1 MSAPFL
7 LKSAFK
13 VDKLVLLVVKY
24 ACNSKER
31 RSGMGNEKKRF
42 TEESHVR
49 ARLVVSRKIDQEA
62 AWDDLRPIAWKLGIP
77 ERVARRLFERA
88 LWSECMARS
97 ANRHAH

>member
-1 MSAPFL
+1 
-7 LKSAFK
+7 
-13 VDKLVLLVVKY
+13 
-24 ACNSKER
+24 
-31 RSGMGNEKKRF
+31 MGNEKKGPF
-42 TEESHVR
+42 TEEARVR

-62 AWDDLRPIAWKLGIP
+62 AWDDLRPVAWKLGIP